1 MSIPSLYTPAEAP
14 VLAVQQVSL
23 KHNNDQPALKKLMP
37 KYSENTFKFS
47 YSLCRLS
54 SRRGARKK
62 DPNIWWSSG
71 ERSRLR
77 AVREKKVTSLSR
89 ASEIKQAKFEFEEF
103 SASRN
108 AKRRASFTD
117 SVVSD

>member
-1 MSIPSLYTPAEAP
+1 MSSVIKEGSTKTRPEHL
-14 VLAVQQVSL
+14 V
-23 KHNNDQPALKKLMP
+23 
-37 KYSENTFKFS
+37 
-47 YSLCRLS
+47 
-54 SRRGARKK
+54 
-62 DPNIWWSSG
+62 SSG